1 MQKISLNAAHLKYIA
16 YVSMFLD
23 HFNKGFLLLLLN
35 RSYHPLL
42 AFISDVCAF
51 LGTIAFPI
59 FCFFDSRE
67 FLPYAQSAEDAGLFD
82 PIRTNFQVA
91 F

>member
-23 HFNKGFLLLLLN
+23 HFNKDFLLLLN

-51 LGTIAFPI
+51 LGIIAFPI

-67 FLPYAQSAEDAGLFD
+67 FLPYAQSAEDARLFD
-82 PIRTNFQVA
+82 PIRTNFRVA